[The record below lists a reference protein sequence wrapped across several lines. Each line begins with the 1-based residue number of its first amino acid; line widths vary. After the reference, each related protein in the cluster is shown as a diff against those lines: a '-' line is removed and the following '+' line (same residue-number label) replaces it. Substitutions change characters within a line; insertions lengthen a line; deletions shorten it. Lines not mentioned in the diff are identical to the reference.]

1 MGRNMRW
8 TWITRT
14 TLLVAVSVSTWFA
27 SRSETQAQQPPSL
40 PQSPNRSAG
49 ANSTSLRTTAETKV
63 VNDTDAIV
71 VCPKAWQPELKPWL
85 SHREQQGLSV
95 MLLDTIPSRD
105 DLKREIQEVA
115 SANPQ
120 RLRYL
125 LLIGDVASAE
135 VAAAGDFSQTI
146 PTFYID
152 STAMVRF
159 GSEPHI
165 ATDNPYGD
173 MNNDGLPELAVG
185 RIPCDNPRELQS
197 WIERLI
203 QHEKHNDFSEWRR
216 RVHVVAGVGG
226 FGVLIDSA
234 VEMTAKQFLSQ
245 GIPHGYS
252 ISLTQASPTSPY
264 CPPPSEFAN
273 TTISRFNEGGLFW
286 IYMGH
291 GNIRHLDFIQD
302 EDRWHCIMDEKCLPQ
317 IQPGP
322 KSPIAVFLACYTGAF
337 DAKEDSIAERLLKQP
352 NGPVAALA
360 GSRMTGPY
368 GMSVLGSEML
378 EICFEDRCE
387 TLGDILRQAKCRS
400 MKKVENVAATPPAKD
415 DKRQWI
421 DRLATAL
428 SPSNHDLDQE
438 RYEHLHM
445 MNLLGDP
452 MLRIRHPEPITLN
465 VETTAESGSTLKI
478 KGHSTLAGL
487 LTLDLI
493 IRRDRVPEP
502 AKQALQNQKKAAKE
516 NATDAAETTLSK
528 TEIYDLANQ
537 PQLAHRT
544 LMIEAGDF
552 ETEIEIPADAKGACA
567 VRAFVESQ
575 DNWGLGA
582 RELTIRATKK

>member
-1 MGRNMRW
+1 MKRNMSSRANLVW
-8 TWITRT
+8 GISSIMW
-14 TLLVAVSVSTWFA
+14 LLSASTSW
-27 SRSETQAQQPPSL
+27 AQQPPSSARNPL
-40 PQSPNRSAG
+40 RSADSDSLS
-49 ANSTSLRTTAETKV
+49 NITSSKPTTA

-71 VCPKAWQPELKPWL
+71 VCPKAWQTELKPWL
-85 SHREQQGLSV
+85 THREQQGLSLS
-95 MLLDTIPSRD
+95 LLDTTATRD
-105 DLKREIQEVA
+105 ELKQKIQTIA
-115 SANPQ
+115 AANPQ
-120 RLRYL
+120 RLKYL
-125 LLIGDVASAE
+125 LLVGDVASTE
-135 VAAAGDFSQTI
+135 VVASGDLSKTI
-146 PTFYID
+146 PTYYID

-165 ATDNPYGD
+165 ATDNPYAD
-173 MNNDGLPELAVG
+173 LNNDGLPELAVG
-185 RIPCDNPRELQS
+185 RIPCDNERELRS
-197 WIERLI
+197 WVERLI
-203 QHEKHNDFSEWRR
+203 EHEQHNDFSEWRR

-252 ISLTQASPTSPY
+252 ISLTQASPASPF

-273 TTISRFNEGGLFW
+273 TTINRFNEGGLFW

-291 GNIRHLDFIQD
+291 GNIRHLDFIRD
-302 EDRWHCIMDEKCLPQ
+302 EDRWHCIMDEQCLHQ

-337 DAKEDSIAERLLKQP
+337 DAKEDSIAERLIKQP

-387 TLGDILRQAKCRS
+387 TLGDILQQAKCRS
-400 MKKVENVAATPPAKD
+400 MKKIENGAVAPASAD

-438 RYEHLHM
+438 RFEHVHM

-452 MLRIRHPEPITLN
+452 MLRIRHPEPVTLTI
-465 VETTAESGSTLKI
+465 EPTAESASTLKI
-478 KGHSTLAGL
+478 RGHSPLDGM

-493 IRRDRVPEP
+493 IRRDRVPEA
-502 AKQALQNQKKAAKE
+502 AKQALQKQKNANKSKE
-516 NATDAAETTLSK
+516 DATPETALSK
-528 TEIYDLANQ
+528 IEIYDLANQ
-537 PQLAHRT
+537 PTLAHRT
-544 LMIEAGDF
+544 LMIKAGPF
-552 ETEIEIPADAKGACA
+552 ETEIQIPAEAKGACA
-567 VRAFVESQ
+567 VRAFVESEE
-575 DNWGLGA
+575 NWGLGA
-582 RELTIRATKK
+582 QELTIRAPKK

>member
-1 MGRNMRW
+1 MW
-8 TWITRT
+8 
-14 TLLVAVSVSTWFA
+14 LLSASTSW
-27 SRSETQAQQPPSL
+27 AQQPPSSARNPL
-40 PQSPNRSAG
+40 RSAD
-49 ANSTSLRTTAETKV
+49 SDSLSNIASSKPTTA

-71 VCPKAWQPELKPWL
+71 VCPKAWQTELKPWL
-85 SHREQQGLSV
+85 THREQQGLSLS
-95 MLLDTIPSRD
+95 LLDTTATRD
-105 DLKREIQEVA
+105 ELKQKIQTIA
-115 SANPQ
+115 AANPQ
-120 RLRYL
+120 RLKYL
-125 LLIGDVASAE
+125 LLVGDVASTE
-135 VAAAGDFSQTI
+135 VVASGDLSKTI
-146 PTFYID
+146 PTYYID

-165 ATDNPYGD
+165 ATDNPYAD
-173 MNNDGLPELAVG
+173 LNNDGLPELAVG
-185 RIPCDNPRELQS
+185 PIPCDNERELRS
-197 WIERLI
+197 WVERLI
-203 QHEKHNDFSEWRR
+203 EHEQHNDFSEWRR

-252 ISLTQASPTSPY
+252 ISLTQASPASPY

-273 TTISRFNEGGLFW
+273 TTINRFNEGGLFW

-291 GNIRHLDFIQD
+291 GNIRHLDFIRD
-302 EDRWHCIMDEKCLPQ
+302 EDRWHCIMDEQCLHQ

-337 DAKEDSIAERLLKQP
+337 DAKEDSIAERLIKQP

-387 TLGDILRQAKCRS
+387 TLGDILQQAKCRS
-400 MKKVENVAATPPAKD
+400 MKKIENGAVAPASAD

-438 RYEHLHM
+438 RFEHVHM

-452 MLRIRHPEPITLN
+452 MLRIRHPEPVTLTI
-465 VETTAESGSTLKI
+465 EPTAESASTLKI
-478 KGHSTLAGL
+478 RGHSPLDGM

-493 IRRDRVPEP
+493 IRRDRVPEA
-502 AKQALQNQKKAAKE
+502 AKQALQKQKNANKSKE
-516 NATDAAETTLSK
+516 DATPETALSK
-528 TEIYDLANQ
+528 IEIYDLANQ
-537 PQLAHRT
+537 PTLAHRT
-544 LMIEAGDF
+544 LMIKAGPF
-552 ETEIEIPADAKGACA
+552 ETEIQIPAEAKGACA
-567 VRAFVESQ
+567 VRAFVESEE
-575 DNWGLGA
+575 NWGLGA
-582 RELTIRATKK
+582 QELTIRAPKK

>member
-1 MGRNMRW
+1 MKRNMSSRANLVW
-8 TWITRT
+8 GISSIMW
-14 TLLVAVSVSTWFA
+14 LLSASTSW
-27 SRSETQAQQPPSL
+27 AQQPPSSARNPL
-40 PQSPNRSAG
+40 RSAD
-49 ANSTSLRTTAETKV
+49 SDSLPNIASSKPTTA

-71 VCPKAWQPELKPWL
+71 VCPKAWQTELKPWL
-85 SHREQQGLSV
+85 THREQQGLSLS
-95 MLLDTIPSRD
+95 LLDTTATRD
-105 DLKREIQEVA
+105 ELKQKIQTIA
-115 SANPQ
+115 AANPQ
-120 RLRYL
+120 RLKYL
-125 LLIGDVASAE
+125 LLVGDVASTE
-135 VAAAGDFSQTI
+135 VVASGDLSKTI

-165 ATDNPYGD
+165 ATDNPYAD
-173 MNNDGLPELAVG
+173 LNNDGLPELAVG
-185 RIPCDNPRELQS
+185 RIPCDNERELRS
-197 WIERLI
+197 WVERLI
-203 QHEKHNDFSEWRR
+203 EHEQHNDFSEWRR

-252 ISLTQASPTSPY
+252 ISLTQASPASPY

-273 TTISRFNEGGLFW
+273 TTINRFNEGGLFW

-291 GNIRHLDFIQD
+291 GNIRHLDFIRD
-302 EDRWHCIMDEKCLPQ
+302 EDRWHCIMDEQCLHQ

-337 DAKEDSIAERLLKQP
+337 DAKEDSIAERLIKQP

-387 TLGDILRQAKCRS
+387 TLGDILQQAKCRS
-400 MKKVENVAATPPAKD
+400 MKKIENGAVAPASAD

-438 RYEHLHM
+438 RFEHVHM

-452 MLRIRHPEPITLN
+452 MLRIRHPEPVTLTI
-465 VETTAESGSTLKI
+465 EPTAESASTLKI
-478 KGHSTLAGL
+478 RGHSPLDGM

-493 IRRDRVPEP
+493 IRRDRVPEA
-502 AKQALQNQKKAAKE
+502 AKQALQKQKNANKSKE
-516 NATDAAETTLSK
+516 DATPETALSK
-528 TEIYDLANQ
+528 IEIYDLANQ
-537 PQLAHRT
+537 PTLAHRT
-544 LMIEAGDF
+544 LMIKAGPF
-552 ETEIEIPADAKGACA
+552 ETEIQIPAEAKGACA
-567 VRAFVESQ
+567 VRAFVESEE
-575 DNWGLGA
+575 NWGLGA
-582 RELTIRATKK
+582 QELTIRAPKK

>member
-1 MGRNMRW
+1 MKRNMSSRANLILGISSIMW
-8 TWITRT
+8 LLSAT
-14 TLLVAVSVSTWFA
+14 TLW
-27 SRSETQAQQPPSL
+27 AQQPPSSTRNPL
-40 PQSPNRSAG
+40 RSAG
-49 ANSTSLRTTAETKV
+49 SNSPSSNASNRPAKA

-71 VCPKAWQPELKPWL
+71 VCPKAWQSELKPWL
-85 SHREQQGLSV
+85 THREQQGLSLS
-95 MLLDTIPSRD
+95 LLDTTATRD
-105 DLKREIQEVA
+105 ELKQKIQTIA
-115 SANPQ
+115 AANPQ
-120 RLRYL
+120 RLKYL
-125 LLIGDVASAE
+125 LLVGDVASTE
-135 VAAAGDFSQTI
+135 IVASGDLSKTI
-146 PTFYID
+146 PTYYID

-165 ATDNPYGD
+165 ATDNPYAD
-173 MNNDGLPELAVG
+173 LNNDGLPELAVG
-185 RIPCDNPRELQS
+185 RIPCDNERELRS
-197 WIERLI
+197 WVERLI
-203 QHEKHNDFSEWRR
+203 EHEQHNDFSEWRR

-252 ISLTQASPTSPY
+252 ISLTQASPASPY

-273 TTISRFNEGGLFW
+273 TTINRFNEGGLFW

-291 GNIRHLDFIQD
+291 GNIRHLDYIRD
-302 EDRWHCIMDEKCLPQ
+302 EDRWHCIMDEQCLPQ

-337 DAKEDSIAERLLKQP
+337 DAKEDSIAERLIKQH

-387 TLGDILRQAKCRS
+387 TLGDILQQAKCRS
-400 MKKVENVAATPPAKD
+400 MKKIDNSSTAPPAAD

-438 RYEHLHM
+438 RFEHVHM

-452 MLRIRHPEPITLN
+452 MLRIRHPEPVTLTI
-465 VETTAESGSTLKI
+465 EPTAESASTLKVR
-478 KGHSTLAGL
+478 GHSPLDGM

-493 IRRDRVPEP
+493 IRRDRVPEA
-502 AKQALQNQKKAAKE
+502 AKQALQKQKKADKSNE
-516 NATDAAETTLSK
+516 DATSETALSK
-528 TEIYDLANQ
+528 IEIYDLANQ
-537 PQLAHRT
+537 PTLAHRT
-544 LMIEAGDF
+544 LMIKAGPF
-552 ETEIEIPADAKGACA
+552 ETEIQIPAEAKGACA
-567 VRAFVESQ
+567 VRAFVESEE
-575 DNWGLGA
+575 NWGLGA
-582 RELTIRATKK
+582 QELTIRAPKK

>member
-1 MGRNMRW
+1 MKRNMSSRANLILGISSIMW
-8 TWITRT
+8 LLSAT
-14 TLLVAVSVSTWFA
+14 TLW
-27 SRSETQAQQPPSL
+27 AQQPPSSTRNPL
-40 PQSPNRSAG
+40 RSAG
-49 ANSTSLRTTAETKV
+49 SNSPSSNASNRPAKA

-71 VCPKAWQPELKPWL
+71 VCPKAWQTDLKPWL
-85 SHREQQGLSV
+85 TYREQQGLSLS
-95 MLLDTIPSRD
+95 LLDTTATRD
-105 DLKREIQEVA
+105 ELKQKIQTIA
-115 SANPQ
+115 AANPQ
-120 RLRYL
+120 RLKYL
-125 LLIGDVASAE
+125 LLVGDVASTE
-135 VAAAGDFSQTI
+135 IVASGDLSKTI

-165 ATDNPYGD
+165 ATDNPYAD
-173 MNNDGLPELAVG
+173 LNNDGLPELAVG
-185 RIPCDNPRELQS
+185 RIPCDNERELRS
-197 WIERLI
+197 WVERLI
-203 QHEKHNDFSEWRR
+203 EHEQHNDFSEWRR

-252 ISLTQASPTSPY
+252 ISLTQASPASPY

-273 TTISRFNEGGLFW
+273 TTINRFNEGGLFW

-291 GNIRHLDFIQD
+291 GNIRHLDYIRD
-302 EDRWHCIMDEKCLPQ
+302 EDRWHCIMDEQCLPQ
-317 IQPGP
+317 IHPGP

-337 DAKEDSIAERLLKQP
+337 DAKEDSIAERLIKQH

-387 TLGDILRQAKCRS
+387 TLGDILQQAKCRS
-400 MKKVENVAATPPAKD
+400 MKKIDNSSTAPPAAD

-438 RYEHLHM
+438 RFEHVHM

-452 MLRIRHPEPITLN
+452 MLRIRHPEPVTLTI
-465 VETTAESGSTLKI
+465 EPTAESASTLKVR
-478 KGHSTLAGL
+478 GHSPLDGM

-493 IRRDRVPEP
+493 IRRDRVPEA
-502 AKQALQNQKKAAKE
+502 AKQALQKQKKADKSNE
-516 NATDAAETTLSK
+516 DATSETALSK
-528 TEIYDLANQ
+528 IEIYDLANQ
-537 PQLAHRT
+537 PTLAHRT
-544 LMIEAGDF
+544 LMIKAGPF
-552 ETEIEIPADAKGACA
+552 ETEIQIPAEAKGACA
-567 VRAFVESQ
+567 VRAFVESEE
-575 DNWGLGA
+575 NWGLGA
-582 RELTIRATKK
+582 QELTIRAPKK

>member
-1 MGRNMRW
+1 MGATMNKNKRPRA
-8 TWITRT
+8 
-14 TLLVAVSVSTWFA
+14 LLVLWF
-27 SRSETQAQQPPSL
+27 SSCLWLQTLIGWTQPPS
-40 PQSPNRSAG
+40 SPPANR
-49 ANSTSLRTTAETKV
+49 LRLAEPKAIPIAADPGNV
-63 VNDTDAIV
+63 DINDIDAIV
-71 VCPKAWQPELKPWL
+71 VCPKAWQPELRPWL
-85 SHREQQGLSV
+85 NHREQQGLRLV
-95 MLLDTIPSRD
+95 VIDTTRSREE
-105 DLKREIQEVA
+105 LKKQIQTLA
-115 SANPQ
+115 IANPK
-120 RLRYL
+120 RLKYL
-125 LLIGDVASAE
+125 LLIGDVASTE
-135 VAAAGDFSQTI
+135 VAASGDFSHTI

-165 ATDNPYGD
+165 ATDNPYAD
-173 MNNDGLPELAVG
+173 LNNDGLPELAVG
-185 RIPCDNPRELQS
+185 RVPCDNELELKS
-197 WIERLI
+197 WVERLI
-203 QHEKHNDFSEWRR
+203 QYEKHQDFSEWRR

-252 ISLTQASPTSPY
+252 LSLTQASPASPY

-273 TTISRFNEGGLFW
+273 ATIARFNEGGLFW

-291 GNIRHLDFIQD
+291 GNIGHLDFIRD
-302 EDRWHCIMDEKCLPQ
+302 EDRWHCIMDEKCLPL

-337 DAKEDSIAERLLKQP
+337 DAKDDSIAERLLKQP
-352 NGPVAALA
+352 NGPIAALA

-387 TLGDILRQAKCRS
+387 TLGDIVRQAKCRS
-400 MKKVENVAATPPAKD
+400 LKKLEEGPNVPSDGK

-438 RYEHLHM
+438 RLEHLHM

-452 MLRIRHPEPITLN
+452 MLQIKHPEPIPLTL
-465 VETTAESGSTLKI
+465 ETTADSGSTLVVR
-478 KGHSTLAGL
+478 GRSPLDGT
-487 LTLDLI
+487 LTLDLM

-502 AKQALQNQKKAAKE
+502 AKQALQTQK
-516 NATDAAETTLSK
+516 NTDASNDRINSSAVMTK
-528 TEIYDLANQ
+528 NEIYELANQ
-537 PQLAHRT
+537 PILASQT
-544 LMIEAGDF
+544 LTIKEGDF
-552 ETEIEIPADAKGACA
+552 EIELPIPATAKGACA
-567 VRAFVESQ
+567 IRAFVESQ
-575 DNWGLGA
+575 ESWGLGA
-582 RELTIRATKK
+582 QEITIRSPKK

>member
-1 MGRNMRW
+1 MKPNMSSRANLVW
-8 TWITRT
+8 GISSIMW
-14 TLLVAVSVSTWFA
+14 LLSASTSW
-27 SRSETQAQQPPSL
+27 AQQPPSSARNPL
-40 PQSPNRSAG
+40 RSADSVSPSNI
-49 ANSTSLRTTAETKV
+49 ANSKPATV

-71 VCPKAWQPELKPWL
+71 VCPKAWQTELKPWL
-85 SHREQQGLSV
+85 THREQQGLSLS
-95 MLLDTIPSRD
+95 LLDTTASRD
-105 DLKREIQEVA
+105 ELKQKIQTIA
-115 SANPQ
+115 AANPQ
-120 RLRYL
+120 RLKYL
-125 LLIGDVASAE
+125 LLVGDVASTE
-135 VAAAGDFSQTI
+135 VVASGDLSKTI
-146 PTFYID
+146 PTYYID

-165 ATDNPYGD
+165 ATDNPYAD
-173 MNNDGLPELAVG
+173 LNNDGLPELAVG
-185 RIPCDNPRELQS
+185 RIPCDNERELRS
-197 WIERLI
+197 WVERLI
-203 QHEKHNDFSEWRR
+203 EHEQHNDFSEWRR

-252 ISLTQASPTSPY
+252 LSLTQASPASPY

-273 TTISRFNEGGLFW
+273 TTINRFNEGGLFW

-291 GNIRHLDFIQD
+291 GNIRHLDFIRD
-302 EDRWHCIMDEKCLPQ
+302 EDRWHCIMDEQCLHQ

-337 DAKEDSIAERLLKQP
+337 DATEDSIAERLIKQP

-368 GMSVLGSEML
+368 GMSVLGSDML

-387 TLGDILRQAKCRS
+387 TLGDILQQAKCRS
-400 MKKVENVAATPPAKD
+400 MKKSENGAVAPAAAD

-438 RYEHLHM
+438 RFEHVHM

-452 MLRIRHPEPITLN
+452 MLRIRHPEPVTLTI
-465 VETTAESGSTLKI
+465 EPTAESASTLKI
-478 KGHSTLAGL
+478 RGHSPLDGM

-493 IRRDRVPEP
+493 IRRDRVPEA
-502 AKQALQNQKKAAKE
+502 AKQALQKQKNANKSKE
-516 NATDAAETTLSK
+516 DATPETALSK
-528 TEIYDLANQ
+528 IEIYDLANQ
-537 PQLAHRT
+537 PTLAHRT
-544 LMIEAGDF
+544 LMIKAGPF
-552 ETEIEIPADAKGACA
+552 ETEIQIPAEAKGACA
-567 VRAFVESQ
+567 VRAFVESEE
-575 DNWGLGA
+575 NWGLGA
-582 RELTIRATKK
+582 QELTIRAPKK

>member
-1 MGRNMRW
+1 MRW

-27 SRSETQAQQPPSL
+27 SRSETQAQQPPSV
-40 PQSPNRSAG
+40 PQSPIRSAG
-49 ANSTSLRTTAETKV
+49 ANSTSLLTTAETKV

-71 VCPKAWQPELKPWL
+71 VCPKSWQPELKPWL

-105 DLKREIQEVA
+105 DLKRQIQEVA

-185 RIPCDNPRELQS
+185 RIPCDNPRELRS

-245 GIPHGYS
+245 GIP
-252 ISLTQASPTSPY
+252 
-264 CPPPSEFAN
+264 
-273 TTISRFNEGGLFW
+273 R
-286 IYMGH
+286 
-291 GNIRHLDFIQD
+291 
-302 EDRWHCIMDEKCLPQ
+302 K
-317 IQPGP
+317 
-322 KSPIAVFLACYTGAF
+322 
-337 DAKEDSIAERLLKQP
+337 
-352 NGPVAALA
+352 
-360 GSRMTGPY
+360 
-368 GMSVLGSEML
+368 
-378 EICFEDRCE
+378 
-387 TLGDILRQAKCRS
+387 
-400 MKKVENVAATPPAKD
+400 
-415 DKRQWI
+415 
-421 DRLATAL
+421 
-428 SPSNHDLDQE
+428 
-438 RYEHLHM
+438 
-445 MNLLGDP
+445 
-452 MLRIRHPEPITLN
+452 
-465 VETTAESGSTLKI
+465 
-478 KGHSTLAGL
+478 
-487 LTLDLI
+487 
-493 IRRDRVPEP
+493 
-502 AKQALQNQKKAAKE
+502 
-516 NATDAAETTLSK
+516 
-528 TEIYDLANQ
+528 
-537 PQLAHRT
+537 
-544 LMIEAGDF
+544 
-552 ETEIEIPADAKGACA
+552 
-567 VRAFVESQ
+567 
-575 DNWGLGA
+575 
-582 RELTIRATKK
+582 

>member
-1 MGRNMRW
+1 MKRNMSSRANLVW
-8 TWITRT
+8 GISSIMW
-14 TLLVAVSVSTWFA
+14 LLSASTSW
-27 SRSETQAQQPPSL
+27 AQQPPSSARNPL
-40 PQSPNRSAG
+40 RSAD
-49 ANSTSLRTTAETKV
+49 SDSLSNIASSKPTTA

-71 VCPKAWQPELKPWL
+71 VCPKAWQTELKPWL
-85 SHREQQGLSV
+85 THREQQGLSLS
-95 MLLDTIPSRD
+95 LLDTTATRD
-105 DLKREIQEVA
+105 ELKQKIQTIA
-115 SANPQ
+115 AANPQ
-120 RLRYL
+120 RLKYL
-125 LLIGDVASAE
+125 LLVGDVASTE
-135 VAAAGDFSQTI
+135 VVASGDLSKTI
-146 PTFYID
+146 PTYYID

-165 ATDNPYGD
+165 ATDNPYAD
-173 MNNDGLPELAVG
+173 LNNDGLPELAVG
-185 RIPCDNPRELQS
+185 PIPCDNERELRS
-197 WIERLI
+197 WVERLI
-203 QHEKHNDFSEWRR
+203 EHEQHNDFSEWRR

-252 ISLTQASPTSPY
+252 ISLTQASPASPY

-273 TTISRFNEGGLFW
+273 TTINRFNEGGLFW

-291 GNIRHLDFIQD
+291 GNIRHLDFIRD
-302 EDRWHCIMDEKCLPQ
+302 EDRWHCIMDEQCLHQ

-337 DAKEDSIAERLLKQP
+337 DAKEDSIAERLIKQP

-387 TLGDILRQAKCRS
+387 TLGDILQQAKCRS
-400 MKKVENVAATPPAKD
+400 MKKIENGAVAPASAD

-438 RYEHLHM
+438 RFEHVHM

-452 MLRIRHPEPITLN
+452 MLRIRHPEPVTLTI
-465 VETTAESGSTLKI
+465 EPTAESASTLKI
-478 KGHSTLAGL
+478 RGHSPLDGM

-493 IRRDRVPEP
+493 IRRDRVPEA
-502 AKQALQNQKKAAKE
+502 AKQALQKQKNANKSKE
-516 NATDAAETTLSK
+516 DATPETALSK
-528 TEIYDLANQ
+528 IEIYDLANQ
-537 PQLAHRT
+537 PTLAHRT
-544 LMIEAGDF
+544 LMIKAGPF
-552 ETEIEIPADAKGACA
+552 ETEIQIPAEAKGACA
-567 VRAFVESQ
+567 VRAFVESEE
-575 DNWGLGA
+575 NWGLGA
-582 RELTIRATKK
+582 QELTIRAPKK

>member
-1 MGRNMRW
+1 MKRNMSSRANLVW
-8 TWITRT
+8 GISSIMW
-14 TLLVAVSVSTWFA
+14 LLSASTSW
-27 SRSETQAQQPPSL
+27 SQQPPSSARNPL
-40 PQSPNRSAG
+40 RSAD
-49 ANSTSLRTTAETKV
+49 SDSLSNIASSKPTTA

-71 VCPKAWQPELKPWL
+71 VCPKAWQTELKPWL
-85 SHREQQGLSV
+85 THREQQGLSLS
-95 MLLDTIPSRD
+95 LLDTTATRD
-105 DLKREIQEVA
+105 ELKQKIQTIA
-115 SANPQ
+115 AANPQ
-120 RLRYL
+120 RLKYL
-125 LLIGDVASAE
+125 LLVGDVASTE
-135 VAAAGDFSQTI
+135 VVASGDLSKTI
-146 PTFYID
+146 PTYYID

-165 ATDNPYGD
+165 ATDNPYAD
-173 MNNDGLPELAVG
+173 LNNDGLPELAVG
-185 RIPCDNPRELQS
+185 RIPCDNERELRS
-197 WIERLI
+197 WVERLI
-203 QHEKHNDFSEWRR
+203 EHEQHNDFSEWRR

-252 ISLTQASPTSPY
+252 ISLTQASPASPY

-273 TTISRFNEGGLFW
+273 TTINRFNEGGLFW

-291 GNIRHLDFIQD
+291 GNIRHLDFIRD
-302 EDRWHCIMDEKCLPQ
+302 EDRWHCIMDEQCLHQ

-337 DAKEDSIAERLLKQP
+337 DAKEDSIAERLIKQP

-387 TLGDILRQAKCRS
+387 TLGDILQQAKCRS
-400 MKKVENVAATPPAKD
+400 MKKIENGAVAPASAD

-438 RYEHLHM
+438 RFEHVHM

-452 MLRIRHPEPITLN
+452 MLRIRHPEPVTLTI
-465 VETTAESGSTLKI
+465 EPTAESASTLKI
-478 KGHSTLAGL
+478 RGHSPLDGM

-493 IRRDRVPEP
+493 IRRDRVPEA
-502 AKQALQNQKKAAKE
+502 AKQALQKQKNANKSKE
-516 NATDAAETTLSK
+516 DATPETALSK
-528 TEIYDLANQ
+528 IEIYDLANQ
-537 PQLAHRT
+537 PTLAHRT
-544 LMIEAGDF
+544 LMIKAGPF
-552 ETEIEIPADAKGACA
+552 ETEIQIPAEAKGACA
-567 VRAFVESQ
+567 VRAFVESEE
-575 DNWGLGA
+575 NWGLGA
-582 RELTIRATKK
+582 QELTIRAPKK